1 MRLLITGG
9 SGFIGTNL
17 IRFYEEKQVPIL
29 NLDWNP
35 PLCPD
40 QLPYWK
46 EADILNGEACGQ
58 LIREFAPTHVVH
70 LAARTDTDEATDV
83 EAYRQNHE
91 GTRLLLEQLKACPS
105 IQRVIVTSTQFV
117 CEAGYQP
124 KDDLDFKPFTVY
136 GESKRRTELITR
148 AAGLE
153 CCWTIIRPTTIWGPW
168 SLRYRDVM
176 FKVMR
181 KGLYFHPGRKKV
193 IRSYGYVGNVVWQI
207 DRILTVQR
215 GTVDGRV
222 FYVGDDPFDLK
233 IWVEAVSK
241 ALIGKPVRYIP
252 TWIVTSRRWIGR
264 KQRSVRHRS
273 V

>member
-1 MRLLITGG
+1 MRLPITGG

-40 QLPYWK
+40 PLPYWK

-124 KDDLDFKPFTVY
+124 KDASGLQALHRVWGIEAAHRTDHTRSRFGMLLDHHSANHHLGAMVTALSGCDVQGHAQGPLFPPRPQEGHPFLWIC
-136 GESKRRTELITR
+136 GQC
-148 AAGLE
+148 GLA
-153 CCWTIIRPTTIWGPW
+153 
-168 SLRYRDVM
+168 
-176 FKVMR
+176 
-181 KGLYFHPGRKKV
+181 
-193 IRSYGYVGNVVWQI
+193 I
-207 DRILTVQR
+207 DASS
-215 GTVDGRV
+215 
-222 FYVGDDPFDLK
+222 P
-233 IWVEAVSK
+233 
-241 ALIGKPVRYIP
+241 
-252 TWIVTSRRWIGR
+252 
-264 KQRSVRHRS
+264 
-273 V
+273 